1 MRQYNNTQIVI
12 AITAVLLASVIANV
26 AVGIGAVIFPLTLQA
41 NGISTSLIGIC
52 LSMEIGAVLLVTPV
66 LNKIVSRIGLGKT
79 LFIATILRAPVFFLL
94 PHYTNFFIWC
104 GLVLVYGIGY
114 FMFLISLQTFL
125 SALPFTRN
133 RGLVIGLFGTSI
145 SGSMALG
152 PVILQFIPIHG
163 STPFYVSAVLAIIA
177 FIPLLL
183 VGRLIP
189 PIPASATQNLIKLIK
204 KVPAVM
210 GASLFGGIMFFG
222 LTYFLVIYGLRNG
235 LEAQAAAFL
244 LTMFMTGSILL
255 EMPIASISDRF
266 DRRYVIMISVLLNL
280 ICATYLPIAIYT
292 DYLSWILLIVWGG
305 VCGGT
310 YSVALAV
317 VGERFRGDDL
327 VAANSAFTLM
337 NNTGGV
343 IGMVLVG
350 ISMHLF
356 GSDGLPYII
365 VMSGI
370 IYFTYALTRYRVN

>member
-1 MRQYNNTQIVI
+1 MRQYSNTQIVI

-41 NGISTSLIGIC
+41 NGISTILIGIC

-79 LFIATILRAPVFFLL
+79 LFLATVLRAPVFFIL
-94 PHYTNFFIWC
+94 PHYTNFFMWC

-114 FMFLISLQTFL
+114 FMFLISLQTLL
-125 SALPFTRN
+125 SALPFSRN

-163 STPFYVSAVLAIIA
+163 SLPFTVSAVLACAA

-183 VGRLIP
+183 IGRLIP
-189 PIPASATQNLIKLIK
+189 PIPASATQNLFKLIK

-235 LEAQAAAFL
+235 LSAQAAAFL

-255 EMPIASISDRF
+255 EMPIATISDRF
-266 DRRYVIMISVLLNL
+266 DRRYVILISVLLNL

-292 DYLSWILLIVWGG
+292 DYLAWILLVLWGG

-337 NNTGGV
+337 NNAGGV

-365 VMSGI
+365 VMAGI
-370 IYFTYALTRYRVN
+370 IYFTYALTRYRVA